1 MSSPECRPRRL
12 RAFAAPLSVCAV
24 LVACATGSSAPPPPD
39 ASAVGRYAIG
49 RAPTDAELRG
59 WNIDIGPDGRN
70 LPAGS
75 GTVAQGVSLFAQRC
89 AACHGDKGQGGLMP
103 APLVGGHGSLSGKAP
118 SLTIGSFWPHATTLY
133 DYINRAMPWDR
144 PQSLE
149 PGEVY
154 ALTAFLL
161 NLNGIV
167 GADGSLDALT
177 LMQVKMPN
185 RGGFV
190 AWDNEPDLRV
200 ARCMTDCRK

>member
-1 MSSPECRPRRL
+1 MSSPERRIARL
-12 RAFAAPLSVCAV
+12 RALAALLASTGALLACAV
-24 LVACATGSSAPPPPD
+24 GTPSPSRPD
-39 ASAVGRYAIG
+39 PAAVGRHALG
-49 RAPTDAELRG
+49 RAPTEAELRA
-59 WNIDIGPDGRN
+59 WDIDIGPDGRN

-75 GTVAQGVSLFAQRC
+75 GTVAQGRALFAQQC
-89 AACHGDKGQGGLMP
+89 AACHGNAGQGALMP
-103 APLVGGHGSLSGKAP
+103 APLAGGAGSLTGKAP

-144 PQSLE
+144 PQSLK
-149 PGEVY
+149 PDEVY

-167 GADGSLDALT
+167 GADASLDARA

-200 ARCMTDCRK
+200 PRCMTDCRK